1 MKNPTPV
8 EEALQLLKIFEDTLD
23 FVARRGGIAANVA
36 RSLNERSRA
45 VRARLSPAPTPTLT
59 PSTTLTPKR
68 KGKAR

>member
-1 MKNPTPV
+1 
-8 EEALQLLKIFEDTLD
+8 
-23 FVARRGGIAANVA
+23 VARRGGIAANVA